1 MNSKPQVKQSYFK
14 VYRILLF
21 LFKFCSIF
29 QENAEVFQVIYV
41 CIHTH
46 PYSAVLSQ
54 DGFYNQRRHE
64 LKKVFAEE
72 KPMIIQGY

>member
-1 MNSKPQVKQSYFK
+1 MNSKPQVQQSYFK

-21 LFKFCSIF
+21 LCKFCSIF
-29 QENAEVFQVIYV
+29 QENEEVFQVIYV

-54 DGFYNQRRHE
+54 DDFYNQKRHE
-64 LKKVFAEE
+64 LKKVFTEE
-72 KPMIIQGY
+72 KSMIIQGY